1 MDSFYHKKD
10 KYLTMDSKK
19 IRALLTIA
27 ESKSITSAAE
37 KLGYTQPGLT
47 NMMNSLEAEL
57 GLELLVRGK
66 SGARLSQY
74 ALELLPFFNSF
85 LEADRELVSSAE
97 RIIEKYKY
105 SLRIGAY
112 SSVARLWLPSI
123 LSNYRGS
130 NVKTET
136 ELTVTGIR
144 SLYGNVRDGQLDCA
158 IVSLQE
164 ELIGDLGWIP
174 LHSDELLAV
183 VPLDLV
189 WNRDDFPVEK
199 FDREEF
205 LMPSGGFDMDI
216 LPALNGGGHQ
226 SGAIIRYTNLDDAAI
241 ISMVSHDLGFSILSE
256 LVVQGIAENVR
267 LLKLSPPT
275 FRELGIIISPEW
287 ESDANLRNFVRCAQE
302 TVDTM
307 YA

>member
-1 MDSFYHKKD
+1 
-10 KYLTMDSKK
+10 MDSKK

-57 GLELLVRGK
+57 GLDLLVRGK
-66 SGARLSQY
+66 TGARLSPA
-74 ALELLPFFNSF
+74 ALELLPLFN
-85 LEADRELVSSAE
+85 
-97 RIIEKYKY
+97 RIIEIDDELMISAEKIAERTRF

-112 SSVARLWLPSI
+112 SSVARCWLPSI
-123 LSNYRGS
+123 LSNYKGS

-136 ELTVTGIR
+136 EITVTGIR
-144 SLYGNVRDGQLDCA
+144 SLYGSVKDGQLDCA
-158 IVSLQE
+158 IVSLRE
-164 ELIGDLGWIP
+164 ELLGDLRWIP

-183 VPLDLV
+183 VPLNLT
-189 WNRDDFPVEK
+189 WSRDDFPVEK
-199 FDREEF
+199 FDGQEF

-226 SGAIIRYTNLDDAAI
+226 SGAILRYTNLDDAAI
-241 ISMVSHDLGFSILSE
+241 LSMVSHDLGYSILSE

-267 LLKLSPPT
+267 LLKLTPRT

-287 ESDANLRNFVRCAQE
+287 ESDANLRNLVRCAKE
-302 TVDTM
+302 TVDAM

>member
-1 MDSFYHKKD
+1 MDVFYHKED

-66 SGARLSQY
+66 TGARLSRY

-85 LEADRELVSSAE
+85 LEADRELMSSAE
-97 RIIEKYKY
+97 RIVEKYRY
-105 SLRIGAY
+105 SLRLGAY
-112 SSVARLWLPSI
+112 SSVARCWLPSI
-123 LSNYRGS
+123 LSNYRGT

-136 ELTVTGIR
+136 ELNVSGIR
-144 SLYGNVRDGQLDCA
+144 SLYGSVKDGQLDCA
-158 IVSLQE
+158 IVSLRE
-164 ELIGDLGWIP
+164 DLLGDLCWIP

-183 VPLDLV
+183 VPQDLV
-189 WNRDDFPVEK
+189 WNGDDFPVEN
-199 FDREEF
+199 FDGEEF

-216 LPALNGGGHQ
+216 LPALNGGGHE
-226 SGAIIRYTNLDDAAI
+226 SGAILRYTNLDDAAI
-241 ISMVSHDLGFSILSE
+241 LSMVSHDLGYSILSE
-256 LVVQGIAENVR
+256 LVVQGAAENVR
-267 LLKLSPPT
+267 ILRLSPPT
-275 FRELGIIISPEW
+275 FRELGIIISPDW
-287 ESDANLRNFVRCAQE
+287 ETDANLKTFVTCARE
-302 TVDTM
+302 TVEKM

>member
-1 MDSFYHKKD
+1 
-10 KYLTMDSKK
+10 MDSKK

-57 GLELLVRGK
+57 GLELLIRGK
-66 SGARLSQY
+66 SGAKLSPS
-74 ALELLPFFNSF
+74 AIELLPLFTRFI
-85 LEADRELVSSAE
+85 EADDELILNAE
-97 RIIEKYKY
+97 RIVEKYRY

-112 SSVARLWLPSI
+112 SSVARSWLPSI
-123 LSNYRGS
+123 LSNYKGY

-144 SLYGNVRDGQLDCA
+144 SLYSSVKDGLLDCA
-158 IVSLQE
+158 IVSLQD
-164 ELIGDLGWIP
+164 ELIKDLAWIP

-183 VPLDLV
+183 VPEDLE
-189 WNRDDFPVEK
+189 WDRPYFPVEM
-199 FDREEF
+199 FDGAEF
-205 LMPSGGFDMDI
+205 LMPTGGFDMDI

-226 SGAIIRYTNLDDAAI
+226 SQAILRYTNLDDAAI
-241 ISMVSHDLGFSILSE
+241 ISMVSHNLGYSILSE

-267 LLKLSPPT
+267 LLKLSPAT
-275 FRELGIIISPEW
+275 FRQLGIIIALGW
-287 ESDANLRNFVRCAQE
+287 ESDSNLSNFVSCASE
-302 TVDTM
+302 TIEKL
-307 YA
+307 YS